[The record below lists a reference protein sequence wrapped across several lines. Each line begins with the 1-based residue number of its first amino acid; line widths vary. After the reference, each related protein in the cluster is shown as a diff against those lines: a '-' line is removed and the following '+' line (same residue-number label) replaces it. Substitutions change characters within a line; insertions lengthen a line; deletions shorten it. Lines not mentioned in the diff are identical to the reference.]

1 MYFQCGEGW
10 GVTPA
15 IVTSGFIFGVKL
27 WEKGGRV
34 VPDPRSMKGFSEE
47 YSAEMYTHH
56 IIYPF
61 FI

>member
-27 WEKGGRV
+27 WEKGGRGGGGAGPSV
-34 VPDPRSMKGFSEE
+34 HERV
-47 YSAEMYTHH
+47 
-56 IIYPF
+56 
-61 FI
+61 

>member
-15 IVTSGFIFGVKL
+15 IVTSGFILGLNCGK
-27 WEKGGRV
+27 KGEGG
-34 VPDPRSMKGFSEE
+34 VPDPRPMKGFSGE